1 MKNII
6 LNQIKTIFNLLK
18 TIPDNIYFDDQCTFN
33 TQEKSIRINTNVFKC
48 NSANVGNFASQ
59 QHYQYMQSGDSAR
72 ISITIQNNQAMPNF
86 GFQSMMGYNPNGMA
100 NCHVPG
106 VQYIAIEYTS
116 NSGLSLNGVTYNCD
130 EAEAIEKIYLELD
143 KVLEQYLNPVTYY
156 FYWNDGRRTSTNKT
170 GTIAEIMEAEGY
182 PNWKKELTCYAEAV
196 RDRNL
201 VWDTENKAWQ
211 F

>member
-6 LNQIKTIFNLLK
+6 INQIENIFNFLK
-18 TIPDNIYFDDQCTFN
+18 TAPDNIRFDDNRLFSI
-33 TQEKSIRINTNVFKC
+33 QEKSVRISASIFKYKAS
-48 NSANVGNFASQ
+48 NEGNFALRQ
-59 QHYQYMQSGDSAR
+59 NYQNAQLGDSVR
-72 ISITIQNNQAMPNF
+72 IFINIQNNQALPDLS
-86 GFQSMMGYNPNGMA
+86 FQPMMGYGRAAMM
-100 NCHVPG
+100 PG
-106 VQYIAIEYTS
+106 CFPDTQCITIEYS
-116 NSGLSLNGVTYNCD
+116 DNSGWSLNGVTYNCD
-130 EAEAIEKIYLELD
+130 TAAAIEKIYIEMDKLLD
-143 KVLEQYLNPVTYY
+143 KFLDPVTYY

-201 VWDTENKAWQ
+201 VWDTANKVWQ